1 MDATFIIRLLAMFV
15 MGAGGAIIG
24 CGVGMF
30 LTTFK

>member
-1 MDATFIIRLLAMFV
+1 MDVIFIIRLLAMFV

-30 LTTFK
+30 LMTLK